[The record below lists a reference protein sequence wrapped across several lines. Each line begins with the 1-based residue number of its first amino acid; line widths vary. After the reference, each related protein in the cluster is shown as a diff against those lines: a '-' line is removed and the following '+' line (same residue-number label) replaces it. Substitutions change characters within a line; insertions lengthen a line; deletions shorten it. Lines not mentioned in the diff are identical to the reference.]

1 MGNNIFSLPLA
12 LPWCALNKMKINK
25 TYAHEYTH
33 SHRETVTCMCV
44 YVCVCAWC
52 ININKYA
59 SKRRDNN
66 KSNKVAPKHK
76 TLSVFVLAPFLVPPP
91 SPATLYPSLSLSLA
105 VSLYACLSAWAN
117 VVSAASAVASSS
129 SPSWRFIVFRAR
141 CETPTSVHLFL
152 WMKILPVATKITTTA
167 MNNNNN
173 NGNKNN
179 NNSEAIIWPR
189 EMCKWKII

>member
-1 MGNNIFSLPLA
+1 MS
-12 LPWCALNKMKINK
+12 
-25 TYAHEYTH
+25 THTH

-91 SPATLYPSLSLSLA
+91 SPAVPVLHSIPLSLSLSLLVCTPVCLPGPTLFPLRPPSLLLLLLLPGVLLFFALA
-105 VSLYACLSAWAN
+105 VRRPQAFTFFY
-117 VVSAASAVASSS
+117 
-129 SPSWRFIVFRAR
+129 
-141 CETPTSVHLFL
+141 E
-152 WMKILPVATKITTTA
+152 
-167 MNNNNN
+167 
-173 NGNKNN
+173 
-179 NNSEAIIWPR
+179 
-189 EMCKWKII
+189 